1 MLTDGRTLAIDLGG
15 TKLLLALVDGG
26 CVLDRIEAPTDRSA
40 GPEAWVAQMARL
52 AQAWSGRFDRA
63 GITVTGL
70 VKDNLWRA
78 LNPDTLAIPGRFAL
92 FETAQAALGVPVT
105 LCNDAQAAAWGEH
118 VQGAGQGKDIV
129 FLTVSTGIGGGVVSE
144 GRLLRGRGGVAG
156 HFGQVLPLP
165 EGPEQRFEDG
175 ASGRWIAAQGALQGL
190 PPDARAV
197 FAAAAEGHVGAEEII
212 QTSARRVAR
221 LAHDLQL
228 MFDPHVTV
236 IGGGVGLAPGYMER
250 MEASVAHFQPLVRP
264 TFVRAALGKEAGVI
278 GVADLSRRNQPN
290 REEKT

>member
-1 MLTDGRTLAIDLGG
+1 MIARPTLAIDLGG
-15 TKLLLALVDGG
+15 TKLLLALVDGAT
-26 CVLDRIEAPTDRSA
+26 VIDRIEAPTERSA
-40 GPEAWVAQMARL
+40 GPEAWVSQMADL
-52 AQAWSGRFDRA
+52 ARRWTGAFDHA

-92 FETAQAALGVPVT
+92 HETAQAALGVPVT

-129 FLTVSTGIGGGVVSE
+129 FLTISTGVGGGVVSQ

-165 EGPEQRFEDG
+165 EGPEHRFEAA
-175 ASGRWIAAQGALQGL
+175 ASGRWIAAQGEKLGL
-190 PPDARAV
+190 EPDARAV
-197 FAAAAEGHVGAEEII
+197 FAAAAAGDVAAEDIL
-212 QTSARRVAR
+212 QTSASRVAR
-221 LAHDLQL
+221 LCHNLQL
-228 MFDPHVTV
+228 IFDPHVTV
-236 IGGGVGLAPGYMER
+236 IGGGVGLAPGYLDR
-250 MEASVAHFQPLVRP
+250 MAASVAHLQPLVRP
-264 TFVRAALGKEAGVI
+264 TFVRAALGKDAGVI

-290 REEKT
+290 REELT

>member
-1 MLTDGRTLAIDLGG
+1 MGCGGTLAIDLGG
-15 TKLLLALVDGG
+15 TKLLLALVEAGS
-26 CVLDRIEAPTDRSA
+26 VVDRIEAATDRAA
-40 GPEAWVAQMARL
+40 GPEVWVRQMAEL
-52 AQAWSGRFDRA
+52 ATIWAGRFMRA

-70 VKDNLWRA
+70 IKDNLWRA

-118 VQGAGQGKDIV
+118 VHGAGQGKDIV
-129 FLTVSTGIGGGVVSE
+129 FVTVSTGIGGGVVSE

-165 EGPEQRFEDG
+165 DGQEQRFEDG
-175 ASGRWIAAQGALQGL
+175 ASGRWIAAQGAKAGL
-190 PPDARAV
+190 AADARAV
-197 FAAAAEGHVGAEEII
+197 FAAAADGNAAADDIV

-221 LAHDLQL
+221 LCHNLQL

-236 IGGGVGLAPGYMER
+236 IGGGVGLAPGYLDR
-250 MEASVAHFQPLVRP
+250 MAASVAHFQPLVRP
-264 TFVRAALGKEAGVI
+264 TFVHAALGKDAGVI
-278 GVADLSRRNQPN
+278 GVADLSTRNHPN
-290 REEKT
+290 REDKT